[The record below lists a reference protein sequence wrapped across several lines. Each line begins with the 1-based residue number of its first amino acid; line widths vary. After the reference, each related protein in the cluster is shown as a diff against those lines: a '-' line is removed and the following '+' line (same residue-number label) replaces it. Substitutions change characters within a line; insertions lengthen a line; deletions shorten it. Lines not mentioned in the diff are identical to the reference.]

1 MNVLGYTESGTIR
14 IVIDGTEMIVPDDMA
29 NRHRQ
34 MIAEWEAEG
43 NTIPAYDIPETDLYT
58 YAAQKR
64 WEIETGGITLNGMSV
79 FTDDRSKSLILGARL
94 AAESDSEFTTEWKGV
109 DGTFVTID
117 APTIIAVS
125 NAILEHVRKCFAT
138 EAGIIAD
145 IESGAITTIEEIN
158 NAFDNQ

>member
-1 MNVLGYTESGTIR
+1 MIDVWEDGE
-14 IVIDGTEMIVPDDMA
+14 IVQKPDDWLTIVPEP
-29 NRHRQ
+29 Q
-34 MIAEWEAEG
+34 
-43 NTIPAYDIPETDLYT
+43 PDLYA

-64 WEIETGGITLNGMSV
+64 WEIETGGINLNGMSV

-94 AAESDSEFTTEWKGV
+94 AAESDPDFSTEWRGA
-109 DGTFVTID
+109 DGSFVTID

-138 EAGIIAD
+138 EAWVIAE
-145 IESGAITTIEEIN
+145 INSGAITAVEEID